1 MARSESGY
9 TPGRNSEEKERRML
23 KSTRIKTEIPGP
35 KSRELQKRREKAV
48 SDGLGTAI
56 PVWAAE
62 ANGALVTDV
71 DGNTLIDF
79 GGGIGVQNA
88 GHNHPKVV
96 EAIKSQADK
105 LLHTC
110 YYATQYEPYLELA
123 EKLNDI
129 VPGDFDKKSFLVNS
143 GAEAVENAVK
153 ISRAYTKRPG
163 VLAFENG
170 FHGRTLL
177 AATLT
182 GKANPYKK
190 SFGPLAPE
198 VHRVPAPYPYRRP
211 DEDWFASFERALSS
225 VDVSMVGCAIV
236 EPVQGE
242 GGFLPWPKE
251 DMKKLAEFCKEHGI
265 VLIVDEI
272 QSGFGRTGK
281 MFAIEHFG
289 VEPDL
294 VTTAKSMGG
303 GMPIAGVTGRAEIMD
318 AVHTG
323 GIGTTYGGNPV
334 SCVAALAVIEA
345 FEEDGLLERAEKVG
359 ERLISGLKEIQT
371 QNPNFVGE
379 ARGLGAMAGLEFVND
394 ATTKT
399 PDPEGT
405 ERVRRHALEEGLMLL
420 TAGSYGNVIR
430 TLMPLVITDE
440 QLDEGLAILARAV
453 GEAAS

>member
-1 MARSESGY
+1 
-9 TPGRNSEEKERRML
+9 ML

-35 KSRELQKRREKAV
+35 KSLALQKRREKAV

-56 PVWAAE
+56 PIWAAE

-79 GGGIGVQNA
+79 GGGIGVLNA

-96 EAIKSQADK
+96 EAVKNQADK

-123 EKLNDI
+123 EKLNEI

-153 ISRAYTKRPG
+153 ISRAYTGKPG

-211 DEDWFASFERALSS
+211 DKDWFAAFERTLGN

-242 GGFLPWPKE
+242 GGFLPWPKD
-251 DMKKLAEFCKEHGI
+251 DMPMLADFCKEHGI

-281 MFAIEHFG
+281 MFAIEHYD

-318 AVHTG
+318 KVHTG

-345 FEEDGLLERAEKVG
+345 FEEDGLLDQAEALG
-359 ERLISGLKEIQT
+359 ERLISGLKDIQAN
-371 QNPNFVGE
+371 NPDFVGD
-379 ARGLGAMAGLEFVND
+379 ARGLGPMAGLEFVKD
-394 ATTKT
+394 AKSKT
-399 PDPEGT
+399 PDPERT
-405 ERVRRHALEEGLMLL
+405 EKVRHHALAEGLMLL
-420 TAGSYGNVIR
+420 TAGSYGNVVR
-430 TLMPLVITDE
+430 VLMPLVITDD
-440 QLDEGLAILARAV
+440 QLDEGLSILARAV
-453 GEAAS
+453 ESAS

>member
-1 MARSESGY
+1 
-9 TPGRNSEEKERRML
+9 ML
-23 KSTRIKTEIPGP
+23 KSTQIKTEIPGP
-35 KSRELQKRREKAV
+35 KSLELQERRKKAV
-48 SDGLGTAI
+48 SAGLGTAI

-62 ANGALVTDV
+62 AEGALVTDV
-71 DGNTLIDF
+71 DGNVFLDF
-79 GGGIGVQNA
+79 GGGIGVLNA

-96 EAIKSQADK
+96 EAIKEQAGK
-105 LLHTC
+105 LIHTC
-110 YYATQYEPYLELA
+110 FYATQYEPYLELA
-123 EKLNDI
+123 EKLNEI
-129 VPGDFDKKSFLVNS
+129 APGSFEKHSFLVNS

-153 ISRAYTKRPG
+153 IARAYTGKPG

-182 GKANPYKK
+182 AKANPYKQ

-198 VHRVPAPYPYRRP
+198 VHRMPAPYPYRRP
-211 DEDWFASFERALSS
+211 SEDWFEAFKRSLSN
-225 VDVSMVGCAIV
+225 VDLTMVGCAIV

-242 GGFLPWPKE
+242 GGFHPWPKRDLE
-251 DMKKLAEFCKEHGI
+251 KLAAWCREND
-265 VLIVDEI
+265 VLFIDDEV

-281 MFAIEHFG
+281 MLAIEHYD

-303 GMPIAGVTGRAEIMD
+303 GMPISGVTGRAEVMD
-318 AVHTG
+318 HVHVG

-334 SCVAALAVIEA
+334 SCAAALAVIEA
-345 FEEDGLLERAEKVG
+345 FEEDNVLERAERLG
-359 ERLISGLKEIQT
+359 ERLLTGLKEIQHN
-371 QNPNFVGE
+371 NPDFVGD
-379 ARGLGAMAGLEFVND
+379 ARGLGPMAGLEFVTD
-394 ATTKT
+394 SASKT

-405 ERVRRHALEEGLMLL
+405 KRVVHHALENGLMLL
-420 TAGSYGNVIR
+420 TAGGYGNVIR

-453 GEAAS
+453 GEAASEK